1 MVTTGRRRRRLLLL
15 AAGGLLVAGCSGDQ
29 AAEPDATAS
38 SPVPVPEGVE
48 LTEPGSTL
56 EVGEA
61 ATAPY
66 VAGRSRAS
74 VVTVRVTAIVRGRSA
89 DLRAFSLTPAA
100 ARSTPWYVH
109 TVMRD
114 VGEGR
119 LGRAPVPVYGYDT
132 DSTYFPPADIQG
144 GLDSCPSRQPPPD
157 FGPGDTLR
165 TCLVFFVP
173 PSARLEAVQLRGV
186 PDGEPISWSIP
197 GQRAGRGGGRPT

>member
-1 MVTTGRRRRRLLLL
+1 MVTPGTRRLRLALL
-15 AAGGLLVAGCSGDQ
+15 AAAGVMVAGCSGDQ
-29 AAEPDATAS
+29 ATDLDATPS

-66 VAGRSRAS
+66 VSGGSRAS
-74 VVTVRVTAIVRGRSA
+74 VVTVRVTAIVRGTSA
-89 DLRAFSLTPAA
+89 DLRSFSLTPAA

-132 DSTYFPPADIQG
+132 DSTYFPPADLHG
-144 GLDSCPSRQPPPD
+144 GLDACPSRPPPAD

-173 PSARLEAVQLRGV
+173 PPARLAAVQLRGV
-186 PDGEPISWSIP
+186 PDAEPISWSIP
-197 GQRAGRGGGRPT
+197 GKAGRGGGRPT